1 MPEQNP
7 QNQPAADQSSE
18 PTGEPITPQSTVS
31 FPGLMLCV
39 AILFDLVGWIPILN
53 FFTETL
59 SGLVIGFWQ
68 KLYMEEASLAEIVL
82 SFVTAKSV
90 KAASLGAGPTN
101 CGIVFFTYFRKKA
114 MSKIKTA
121 AGSTTPEGSSPQPAV

>member
-1 MPEQNP
+1 MPERNP
-7 QNQPAADQSSE
+7 QKQPATDQPSE
-18 PTGEPITPQSTVS
+18 PTNEPISPQSKVS

-53 FFTETL
+53 FFTEML
-59 SGLVIGFWQ
+59 SGLVMGFWQ

-114 MSKIKTA
+114 MSKIKKATGLSLPQA
-121 AGSTTPEGSSPQPAV
+121 A

>member
-7 QNQPAADQSSE
+7 QNQPDTNQPSE
-18 PTGEPITPQSTVS
+18 PANEPITPQSTVS
-31 FPGLMLCV
+31 FPVAMLVV
-39 AILFDLVGWIPILN
+39 AALFDSVGWIPLLN

-59 SGLVIGFWQ
+59 SGLIIGFWQ
-68 KLYMEEASLAEIVL
+68 KLYMEQASLAEIVIAL
-82 SFVTAKSV
+82 ITGKGL
-90 KAASLGAGPTN
+90 KAASLGFGPTN

-121 AGSTTPEGSSPQPAV
+121 AGSTTPEGSSPQPAA